1 MKLSL
6 LVGGAVGYVLGARA
20 GQERYEQLVRI
31 GRRIAGS
38 QTVQSAAGVAQAQFE
53 SLKAQARHAVSARLT
68 GEPVEPSGAHGL
80 NGHNGHRH

>member
-6 LVGGAVGYVLGARA
+6 LAGGAIGYVLGARA
-20 GQERYEQLVRI
+20 GHERYEQLVRI

-53 SLKAQARHAVSARLT
+53 SLKAQARQVVTAKLGGHHDHAHPT
-68 GEPVEPSGAHGL
+68 GM
-80 NGHNGHRH
+80 NGHRR

>member
-38 QTVQSAAGVAQAQFE
+38 QTVQSAAGVAQAQLE
-53 SLKAQARHAVSARLT
+53 SLKAQARHAVSAKLS
-68 GEPVEPSGAHGL
+68 GQAEQPSRVDGL
-80 NGHNGHRH
+80 NGHRPVS